1 MRELILQGGDVL
13 KLQEE
18 NRSGKSDIEVSDVL
32 QFFLC
37 KEVNDFFPAF
47 SDRPRTFTK
56 LGFFLFFN
64 GLQIIPELYSLPA
77 SCLWRCTFALTFH
90 CCKTV
95 ITVG

>member
-18 NRSGKSDIEVSDVL
+18 NRCGKSDIEVSDVL

-37 KEVNDFFPAF
+37 KEVNDFFLLSLTDHAPLLN
-47 SDRPRTFTK
+47 SV
-56 LGFFLFFN
+56 LFCFN

>member
-37 KEVNDFFPAF
+37 KEVNDFFLF
-47 SDRPRTFTK
+47 SLTDHAP
-56 LGFFLFFN
+56 LLNSFFFRF
-64 GLQIIPELYSLPA
+64 
-77 SCLWRCTFALTFH
+77 
-90 CCKTV
+90 
-95 ITVG
+95 